1 MEYNAM
7 IELDVSVDLPTD
19 DEIVDFLEPIAAH
32 HGAVGRSDNGLVL
45 LTITI
50 DAVDAIHA
58 TRFVHDLMRSSYA
71 PYRVNSVDV
80 LLTSAF
86 DAIFGFGD
94 HFR

>member
-7 IELDVSVDLPTD
+7 IELDVYIDLLTD
-19 DEIVDFLEPIAAH
+19 DEIVDFIEPIAGH
-32 HGAVGRSDNGLVL
+32 HGALGRSDNGLVL

-58 TRFVHDLMRSSYA
+58 TRFVRDLMCISYA
-71 PYRVNSVDV
+71 SYRVHSVDV
-80 LLTSAF
+80 LPTSAF

-94 HFR
+94 YFR